1 MFQSSQQKCIFEYL
15 YLRHF
20 LLIFKTQCPSLLAHY
35 SKSQIFVQKFN
46 FDKTP
51 TFARDF
57 HSKFFLTIFLVKSK
71 LSTAKKSKTP
81 TFSRVFHSKFFR
93 AQRRWRKAV
102 TGDPDKRIRDYM
114 IETPQVKMLDKVSF
128 TLGVIVICLSE
139 WLILRQPN
147 LFPYFYYAIMAVLMA
162 YRYYD
167 YASQKGKFC
176 PIFQFVQFLSNF
188 QFRSI
193 FQFFQFL
200 FNFQFCQNF
209 QFRQIFIF
217 VHFPILSHFSISSH
231 FSIVRQM
238 KSPNIQIIS
247 A

>member
-1 MFQSSQQKCIFEYL
+1 M
-15 YLRHF
+15 
-20 LLIFKTQCPSLLAHY
+20 
-35 SKSQIFVQKFN
+35 
-46 FDKTP
+46 
-51 TFARDF
+51 
-57 HSKFFLTIFLVKSK
+57 KSK
-71 LSTAKKSKTP
+71 LSTAKKSKTT

-176 PIFQFVQFLSNF
+176 PIFVQFLSNF

-200 FNFQFCQNF
+200 FNFQFCQIF
-209 QFRQIFIF
+209 QLGPSLQFM
-217 VHFPILSHFSISSH
+217 SHFSISSN
-231 FSIVRQM
+231 F
-238 KSPNIQIIS
+238 
-247 A
+247 

>member
-1 MFQSSQQKCIFEYL
+1 MSFWP
-15 YLRHF
+15 F
-20 LLIFKTQCPSLLAHY
+20 LARKFIFKNCIY
-35 SKSQIFVQKFN
+35 
-46 FDKTP
+46 
-51 TFARDF
+51 
-57 HSKFFLTIFLVKSK
+57 FFYFWRENSYLEIFLVKSK

-81 TFSRVFHSKFFR
+81 TFSRVFLTKFFR

-167 YASQKGKFC
+167 YASQKGKFW
-176 PIFQFVQFLSNF
+176 PILSNF
-188 QFRSI
+188 QF
-193 FQFFQFL
+193 
-200 FNFQFCQNF
+200 
-209 QFRQIFIF
+209 F
-217 VHFPILSHFSISSH
+217 V
-231 FSIVRQM
+231 
-238 KSPNIQIIS
+238 
-247 A
+247 